1 MTALHV
7 LRDIILVHKLLQP
20 IRIQPRR
27 HLAMDVLKE
36 ANHSGKKRNKVRSV
50 QVICTCS
57 LCFHLL
63 AADTTVS
70 TRSDVWNWDAE
81 ESRRAWRSASQ
92 REPRSM
98 ISRLSCP
105 SRCPRRVTQATK
117 EQQIGLSKR
126 IYIYKD
132 WESPYLF
139 VRTFS
144 HSFKMPTTTETAG
157 ARYGKGA
164 KLVATTAPAATEVM
178 TARVV
183 RDAVIVV
190 ISYMLMVCRE

>member
-70 TRSDVWNWDAE
+70 TRSDVWNWDAD

-92 REPRSM
+92 REPRSI
-98 ISRLSCP
+98 ISRLPC
-105 SRCPRRVTQATK
+105 RVTQATK
-117 EQQIGLSKR
+117 EQQIWVKQANPYIKIEKARTCSCARSR
-126 IYIYKD
+126 IASRSQRRRRRR
-132 WESPYLF
+132 E
-139 VRTFS
+139 RGT
-144 HSFKMPTTTETAG
+144 
-157 ARYGKGA
+157 GKEQSWSRR
-164 KLVATTAPAATEVM
+164 LH
-178 TARVV
+178 RL
-183 RDAVIVV
+183 R
-190 ISYMLMVCRE
+190 RR